1 MLCPIEPGVA
11 FHNILNSFSWLL
23 QRISSRNFRYIV
35 SHDVLDEVA
44 KAVDSIQRASPFVT
58 GHMKRNRVSLLMIHK
73 EVGQADSVFHFFGIL
88 RLKWQLRSSHL
99 PIVKKHNELIPTLPA
114 HRVPC
119 AYAASYLMSFARF
132 PI

>member
-73 EVGQADSVFHFFGIL
+73 EVGQADSVFHL
-88 RLKWQLRSSHL
+88 SVSS
-99 PIVKKHNELIPTLPA
+99 V
-114 HRVPC
+114 
-119 AYAASYLMSFARF
+119 
-132 PI
+132 